1 MKKKN
6 GVKKV
11 IKKGLV
17 IGALATAGYM
27 FLGPDGKKNQKKLKA
42 FAEEA
47 KKEFM
52 KDAKVVNKKIKVIK
66 KDVKK
71 VVAKKLKEL
80 Q

>member
-27 FLGPDGKKNQKKLKA
+27 LLGPDGKKNQKKLKA

-52 KDAKVVNKKIKVIK
+52 
-66 KDVKK
+66 
-71 VVAKKLKEL
+71 
-80 Q
+80 

>member
-27 FLGPDGKKNQKKLKA
+27 LLGPDGKKNQKKL
-42 FAEEA
+42 
-47 KKEFM
+47 
-52 KDAKVVNKKIKVIK
+52 I
-66 KDVKK
+66 
-71 VVAKKLKEL
+71 KLKRKA
-80 Q
+80 QKR